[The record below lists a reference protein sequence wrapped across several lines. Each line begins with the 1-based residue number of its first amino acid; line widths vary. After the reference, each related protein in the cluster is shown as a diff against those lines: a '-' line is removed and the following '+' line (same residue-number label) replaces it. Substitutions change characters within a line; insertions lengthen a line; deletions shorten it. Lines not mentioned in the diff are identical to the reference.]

1 VSITGTNLLD
11 ASNSAG
17 TVRFFNNKTATSTVA
32 LSATQI
38 SAVVPSGATTGKISV
53 DTGVGSAATSTADFT
68 VAATCATI
76 TSFTPTSGPVGTVVK
91 ITGTGFTGATAV
103 SFNNVAATTFHVDSA
118 TQITA
123 TVPTGATTGK
133 IRVTVGGGTVASAAD
148 FVVSVVHSRSVTL
161 KLAKHLVA
169 KGHVSVADGFTACAS
184 SVPVKIQRR
193 VSGAWKNVG
202 STTTSASGSYKKK
215 IKDKPGKYRAKAPK
229 VTLNAGVDVCKADTS
244 PVRKNA

>member
-1 VSITGTNLLD
+1 
-11 ASNSAG
+11 
-17 TVRFFNNKTATSTVA
+17 
-32 LSATQI
+32 
-38 SAVVPSGATTGKISV
+38 
-53 DTGVGSAATSTADFT
+53 
-68 VAATCATI
+68 
-76 TSFTPTSGPVGTVVK
+76 
-91 ITGTGFTGATAV
+91 
-103 SFNNVAATTFHVDSA
+103 
-118 TQITA
+118 
-123 TVPTGATTGK
+123 VPTGATTGK

-229 VTLNAGVDVCKADTS
+229 VTLNAGVDICKVDTS
-244 PVRKNA
+244 PVKKNT